1 MKFKIQFQTQLATRT
16 SCIHVDVIKIYC
28 FVGNTPFCRN
38 KEQRTLHEHTNDSY
52 QLLVSLFNA
61 LLIDTL
67 TPLITNTGFFF
78 IWSSILSKTFSLL
91 LLQTLLQMDHLINE
105 GISSKVGL
113 VMSVSKHVVEAGGKR
128 MRPIMC
134 LLAAR
139 ACGLDNMQ
147 HAQRLAAI
155 IEMLHTATLV
165 HDDVV
170 DESGLRRGR
179 PTANATWNNQTAV
192 LVGDFLIARAFDLLV
207 DLNNMTLL
215 KDFSTGTCEIAE
227 GEVLQLQSQHQP
239 DTTEETYLK
248 IIHGKTSRLF
258 ELATEGAAILAG
270 QEAYREPLRLFA
282 GHFGNAFQI
291 IDDILDY
298 TSDAETLGK
307 NIGDDLMEGKPT
319 LPLIS
324 ALAHSTG
331 EEHAIIRRSIATGG
345 VDQLTR
351 VIEIVQKSGALDY
364 CQRRAQEETEAA
376 LQALSILSD
385 TPYRQALINLT
396 RLALHR
402 IQ

>member
-1 MKFKIQFQTQLATRT
+1 
-16 SCIHVDVIKIYC
+16 
-28 FVGNTPFCRN
+28 
-38 KEQRTLHEHTNDSY
+38 
-52 QLLVSLFNA
+52 
-61 LLIDTL
+61 
-67 TPLITNTGFFF
+67 
-78 IWSSILSKTFSLL
+78 
-91 LLQTLLQMDHLINE
+91 
-105 GISSKVGL
+105 
-113 VMSVSKHVVEAGGKR
+113 
-128 MRPIMC
+128 
-134 LLAAR
+134 
-139 ACGLDNMQ
+139 MQ
-147 HAQRLAAI
+147 QAQHLAAI

-170 DESGLRRGR
+170 DESNLRRGR

-192 LVGDFLIARAFDLLV
+192 LVGDFLIARSFDLLV
-207 DLNNMTLL
+207 DLNNITLL

-239 DTTEETYLK
+239 ETTEETYLR

-270 QEAYREPLRLFA
+270 TEEYREPLRRFA

-331 EEHAIIRRSIATGG
+331 EEHEIIRRSIATGG
-345 VDQLTR
+345 IEHLDK
-351 VIEIVQKSGALDY
+351 VIQIVHNSGAIEY
-364 CQRRAQEETEAA
+364 CQKRAQQETDGALEALKA
-376 LQALSILSD
+376 LPD
-385 TPYRQALINLT
+385 NEYRQALINLT
-396 RLALHR
+396 LMALHR
-402 IQ
+402 LQ

>member
-1 MKFKIQFQTQLATRT
+1 MTIDFKQDILAPVAT
-16 SCIHVDVIKIYC
+16 D
-28 FVGNTPFCRN
+28 F
-38 KEQRTLHEHTNDSY
+38 
-52 QLLVSLFNA
+52 A
-61 LLIDTL
+61 AMDT
-67 TPLITNTGFFF
+67 F
-78 IWSSILSKTFSLL
+78 
-91 LLQTLLQMDHLINE
+91 INE
-105 GISSKVGL
+105 GITSKVAL
-113 VMSVSKHVVEAGGKR
+113 VMAVSKHVVEAGGKR

-134 LLAAR
+134 LLAGK
-139 ACGLDNMQ
+139 ACGVEDLEQ
-147 HAQRLAAI
+147 HRKLAAI

-170 DESGLRRGR
+170 DESNLRRGR

-192 LVGDFLIARAFDLLV
+192 LVGDFLISRAFDLLV
-207 DLNNMTLL
+207 DLNSMTLL

-227 GEVLQLQSQHQP
+227 GEVLQLQAQHQP
-239 DTTEETYLK
+239 DTTEQTYLD

-270 QEAYREPLRLFA
+270 KPEYREPLRLFA

-331 EEHAIIRRSIATGG
+331 DDHAIIRRSIATGG
-345 VDQLTR
+345 VEHLDK
-351 VIEIVQKSGALDY
+351 VIEIVHHSGGLDY
-364 CQRRAQEETEAA
+364 CQKRAQQETDAA
-376 LQALSILSD
+376 LEALKALPD
-385 TPYRQALINLT
+385 NEYRQALMNLT
-396 RLALHR
+396 LMALHR
-402 IQ
+402 LQ

>member
-1 MKFKIQFQTQLATRT
+1 MTIDFKQDILAPVAT
-16 SCIHVDVIKIYC
+16 D
-28 FVGNTPFCRN
+28 F
-38 KEQRTLHEHTNDSY
+38 
-52 QLLVSLFNA
+52 A
-61 LLIDTL
+61 A
-67 TPLITNTGFFF
+67 
-78 IWSSILSKTFSLL
+78 
-91 LLQTLLQMDHLINE
+91 MDKLINE
-105 GISSKVGL
+105 GISSKVAL

-139 ACGLDNMQ
+139 ACGETDLVN
-147 HAQRLAAI
+147 AQKLAAI

-192 LVGDFLIARAFDLLV
+192 LVGDFLISRAFDLLV
-207 DLNNMTLL
+207 DLNNMVLL

-227 GEVLQLQSQHQP
+227 GEVLQLQAQHQP
-239 DTTEETYLK
+239 DTDETTYLS

-270 QEAYREPLRLFA
+270 KSEYREPLRLFA

-324 ALAHSTG
+324 ALQNTSG
-331 EEHAIIRRSIATGG
+331 EEHDIVRRSIATGG
-345 VDQLTR
+345 TADLER
-351 VIEIVQKSGALDY
+351 VIKIVQTSGALDY
-364 CQRRAQEETEAA
+364 CRKRAHEETAAA
-376 LQALSILSD
+376 LSALNQLPESE
-385 TPYRQALINLT
+385 YRQALYNLAQ
-396 RLALHR
+396 LALHR

>member
-1 MKFKIQFQTQLATRT
+1 MTIDFKQDILAPVAT
-16 SCIHVDVIKIYC
+16 D
-28 FVGNTPFCRN
+28 F
-38 KEQRTLHEHTNDSY
+38 
-52 QLLVSLFNA
+52 A
-61 LLIDTL
+61 A
-67 TPLITNTGFFF
+67 
-78 IWSSILSKTFSLL
+78 
-91 LLQTLLQMDHLINE
+91 MDKLINE
-105 GISSKVGL
+105 GISSKVAL

-139 ACGLDNMQ
+139 ACGETDLVN
-147 HAQRLAAI
+147 AQKLAAI

-192 LVGDFLIARAFDLLV
+192 LVGDFLISRAFDLLV
-207 DLNNMTLL
+207 DLNNMVLL

-227 GEVLQLQSQHQP
+227 GEVLQLQAQHQP
-239 DTTEETYLK
+239 DTDEATYLS

-270 QEAYREPLRLFA
+270 KSEYREPLRLFA

-324 ALAHSTG
+324 ALQNTSG
-331 EEHAIIRRSIATGG
+331 EEHDIVRRSIATGG
-345 VDQLTR
+345 TADLER
-351 VIEIVQKSGALDY
+351 VIEIVQTSGALDY
-364 CQRRAQEETEAA
+364 CRKRAHEETAAA
-376 LQALSILSD
+376 LNALNQLPESE
-385 TPYRQALINLT
+385 YRQALYNLAQ
-396 RLALHR
+396 LALHR

>member
-1 MKFKIQFQTQLATRT
+1 MVIDFKQ
-16 SCIHVDVIKIYC
+16 D
-28 FVGNTPFCRN
+28 
-38 KEQRTLHEHTNDSY
+38 
-52 QLLVSLFNA
+52 
-61 LLIDTL
+61 
-67 TPLITNTGFFF
+67 
-78 IWSSILSKTFSLL
+78 ILSPVATDFAA
-91 LLQTLLQMDHLINE
+91 MDHLINE

-139 ACGLDNMQ
+139 ACGVANMQ
-147 HAQRLAAI
+147 HAHHLAAI

-170 DESGLRRGR
+170 DESNLRRGR

-207 DLNNMTLL
+207 DLNNITLL

-227 GEVLQLQSQHQP
+227 GEVLQLQSQYQP
-239 DTTEETYLK
+239 ETTEETYLK

-270 QEAYREPLRLFA
+270 TEEYREPLRRFA

-331 EEHAIIRRSIATGG
+331 DDHAIIRRSIATGG
-345 VDQLTR
+345 IEHLDK
-351 VIEIVQKSGALDY
+351 VIEIVHHSGGLDY
-364 CQRRAQEETEAA
+364 CQKRAQQETDAA
-376 LQALSILSD
+376 LEALKALPD
-385 TPYRQALINLT
+385 NEYRQALMNLT
-396 RLALHR
+396 LMALHR
-402 IQ
+402 LQ

>member
-1 MKFKIQFQTQLATRT
+1 MAIDFKQDILAPVATDFAAMDKF
-16 SCIHVDVIKIYC
+16 
-28 FVGNTPFCRN
+28 
-38 KEQRTLHEHTNDSY
+38 
-52 QLLVSLFNA
+52 
-61 LLIDTL
+61 
-67 TPLITNTGFFF
+67 
-78 IWSSILSKTFSLL
+78 
-91 LLQTLLQMDHLINE
+91 INE
-105 GISSKVGL
+105 GITSKVAL
-113 VMSVSKHVVEAGGKR
+113 VMAVSKHVVEAGGKR

-134 LLAAR
+134 LLAAK
-139 ACGLDNMQ
+139 ACG
-147 HAQRLAAI
+147 AQDLAPHRKLAAI

-192 LVGDFLIARAFDLLV
+192 LVGDFLISRAFDLLV
-207 DLNNMTLL
+207 DLNDMVLL

-227 GEVLQLQSQHQP
+227 GEVLQLQAQHDP
-239 DTTEETYLK
+239 ETTEQTYLD

-258 ELATEGAAILAG
+258 ELATEGAAILSHTP
-270 QEAYREPLRLFA
+270 QYREPLRLFA

-324 ALAHSTG
+324 ALQHTTG
-331 EEHAIIRRSIATGG
+331 EQHAIVRRSIATGG
-345 VDQLTR
+345 VEQLDQ
-351 VIEIVQKSGALDY
+351 VIQIVQQSGALDY
-364 CQRRAQEETEAA
+364 CRQRAEEETQAA
-376 LQALSILSD
+376 LAALSQLPESEA
-385 TPYRQALINLT
+385 RQALFNLT
-396 RLALHR
+396 EMALHR

>member
-1 MKFKIQFQTQLATRT
+1 MAIDFKQDILAPVA
-16 SCIHVDVIKIYC
+16 SD
-28 FVGNTPFCRN
+28 F
-38 KEQRTLHEHTNDSY
+38 
-52 QLLVSLFNA
+52 A
-61 LLIDTL
+61 AMDT
-67 TPLITNTGFFF
+67 F
-78 IWSSILSKTFSLL
+78 
-91 LLQTLLQMDHLINE
+91 INE
-105 GISSKVGL
+105 GITSKVAL
-113 VMSVSKHVVEAGGKR
+113 VMAVSKHVVEAGGKR

-134 LLAAR
+134 LLAAK
-139 ACGLDNMQ
+139 ACGSTDLEQ
-147 HAQRLAAI
+147 HRKLAAI

-192 LVGDFLIARAFDLLV
+192 LVGDFLISRAFDLLV
-207 DLNNMTLL
+207 DLNDMVLL

-227 GEVLQLQSQHQP
+227 GEVLQLQSQHDP
-239 DTTEETYLK
+239 ETTEQTYLN

-258 ELATEGAAILAG
+258 ELATEGAAILSG
-270 QEAYREPLRLFA
+270 TPEYREHLRHFA

-324 ALAHSTG
+324 ALQHTQG
-331 EEHAIIRRSIATGG
+331 EEHDIVRRSIATGG
-345 VDQLTR
+345 IHQLEQ
-351 VIEIVQKSGALDY
+351 VIQIVQQSGALDY
-364 CQRRAQEETEAA
+364 CRKRAEEETQAALAA
-376 LQALSILSD
+376 LQHLPESEA
-385 TPYRQALINLT
+385 RQALFNLT
-396 RLALHR
+396 QLALHR

>member
-1 MKFKIQFQTQLATRT
+1 MTIDFKQDILAPVATDFAAMDKF
-16 SCIHVDVIKIYC
+16 
-28 FVGNTPFCRN
+28 
-38 KEQRTLHEHTNDSY
+38 
-52 QLLVSLFNA
+52 
-61 LLIDTL
+61 
-67 TPLITNTGFFF
+67 
-78 IWSSILSKTFSLL
+78 
-91 LLQTLLQMDHLINE
+91 INE
-105 GISSKVGL
+105 GITSKVAL
-113 VMSVSKHVVEAGGKR
+113 VMAVSKHVVEAGGKR

-134 LLAAR
+134 LLAAK
-139 ACGLDNMQ
+139 ACGATDTQMESY
-147 HAQRLAAI
+147 RKLAAI

-192 LVGDFLIARAFDLLV
+192 LVGDFLISRAFDLLV
-207 DLNNMTLL
+207 DLDNMVLL

-227 GEVLQLQSQHQP
+227 GEVLQLQAQHQP
-239 DTTEETYLK
+239 ETTEQTYLD

-270 QEAYREPLRLFA
+270 QPQYREPLRLFA

-324 ALAHSTG
+324 ALANTQG
-331 EEHAIIRRSIATGG
+331 EEHEIIRKSIATGG
-345 VDQLTR
+345 TADLER
-351 VIEIVQKSGALDY
+351 VIQIVQTSGALDY
-364 CQRRAQEETEAA
+364 CSRRANEETQAA
-376 LQALSILSD
+376 IQALSHLPESK
-385 TPYRQALINLT
+385 YRQALYNLAQ
-396 RLALHR
+396 LALHR

>member
-1 MKFKIQFQTQLATRT
+1 MTIDFQHDILAPVAT
-16 SCIHVDVIKIYC
+16 D
-28 FVGNTPFCRN
+28 F
-38 KEQRTLHEHTNDSY
+38 
-52 QLLVSLFNA
+52 A
-61 LLIDTL
+61 AMDT
-67 TPLITNTGFFF
+67 
-78 IWSSILSKTFSLL
+78 
-91 LLQTLLQMDHLINE
+91 LINE
-105 GISSKVGL
+105 GISSKVAL
-113 VMSVSKHVVEAGGKR
+113 VMAVSKHVVEAGGKR

-139 ACGLDNMQ
+139 ICEESNLVN
-147 HAQRLAAI
+147 AQKLAAI

-192 LVGDFLIARAFDLLV
+192 LVGDFLISRAFDLLV
-207 DLNNMTLL
+207 DLNNMVLL
-215 KDFSTGTCEIAE
+215 KNFSTGTCEIAE
-227 GEVLQLQSQHQP
+227 GEVLQLQAQHQP
-239 DTTEETYLK
+239 DTDEATYLS

-270 QEAYREPLRLFA
+270 KHEYREPLRLFA

-307 NIGDDLMEGKPT
+307 NVGDDLMEGKPT

-324 ALAHSTG
+324 ALKNTLG
-331 EEHAIIRRSIATGG
+331 EEHQIIRKSIATGG
-345 VDQLTR
+345 TADLAR
-351 VIEIVQKSGALDY
+351 VIEIVNSSGALDY
-364 CQRRAQEETEAA
+364 CRARAHEETAAA
-376 LQALSILSD
+376 LSALQQLPDSE
-385 TPYRQALINLT
+385 YRQALHNLAQ
-396 RLALHR
+396 LALHR